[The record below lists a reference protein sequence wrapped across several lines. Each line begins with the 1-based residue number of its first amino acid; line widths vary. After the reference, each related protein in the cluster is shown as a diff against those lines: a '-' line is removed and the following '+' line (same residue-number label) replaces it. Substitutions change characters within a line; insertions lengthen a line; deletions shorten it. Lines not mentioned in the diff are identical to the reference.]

1 MELVRQKAYRKTF
14 DMACGRLM
22 ELPLEE
28 QAAKAGL
35 EIVRKGGI
43 VRIPVPFFDETIEL
57 AIPGFS
63 FESTKGSNVTLTTK
77 IIILHYLIQASG
89 APSGADLVPYEDI
102 PGCRAYLPVFE
113 RRVVRPMLAAFGNAR
128 DAFVDAG
135 KAFGGS
141 EEEYGNGSFTLHPFP
156 RVALTFILWE
166 GDEDFPP
173 SIKVLFD
180 RSIPAYLPLEDIVVI
195 SKMAATRIIKQAR
208 KTYREE

>member
-14 DMACGRLM
+14 EMACSRLM
-22 ELPLEE
+22 ELSLEG

-35 EIVRKGGI
+35 EVVRNGSM
-43 VRIPVPFFDETIEL
+43 VRIPVPFFDETIGL

-63 FESTKGSNVTLTTK
+63 FESGKGSNVTLTTK
-77 IIILHYLIQASG
+77 IIILHYLIHASG
-89 APSGADLVPYEDI
+89 VLPGADLVPYEDI
-102 PGCRAYLPVFE
+102 PGCRAYQPVFE
-113 RRVVRPMLAAFGNAR
+113 RRTVRPLLAAFGSAR

-135 KAFGGS
+135 KALGGK
-141 EEEYGNGSFTLHPFP
+141 EEEYGNGSFTLHAFP

-166 GDEDFPP
+166 GDETFPP

-208 KTYREE
+208 KTYTE

>member
-1 MELVRQKAYRKTF
+1 MELVRQKAYRETF
-14 DMACGRLM
+14 EMAWSRLM

-28 QAAKAGL
+28 QAVKAGV
-35 EIVRKGGI
+35 EIVRKGSI
-43 VRIPVPFFDETIEL
+43 LRIPVPFFDETIEL

-63 FESTKGSNVTLTTK
+63 FESVKGSNVTLTAK
-77 IIILHYLIQASG
+77 IIILHYLIHASG
-89 APSGADLVPYEDI
+89 VLPGADLVPYEDI

-113 RRVVRPMLAAFGNAR
+113 RRVVKPMLAAFGNAR

-135 KAFGGS
+135 KALGGR
-141 EEEYGNGSFTLHPFP
+141 EEAYGNGSFTLHAFP

-166 GDEDFPP
+166 GDETFTP
-173 SIKVLFD
+173 SIKVLFE

-208 KTYREE
+208 KTYIDA